1 MTIRTLLQLSP
12 VVPVIVLE
20 RVEDAVPLAH
30 ALLAGGIKTMEITL
44 RSDAGLG
51 AIRAVRDNVPE
62 MTVGAGTVVTTDDYR
77 QAVEA
82 GSQFIVS
89 PGFSESLAETAR
101 EFPEVA
107 FLPGVATASD
117 ILRARQAGL
126 DTLKF
131 FPAEANGGIPVLKA
145 LAGPYGDVKFCPTGG
160 ISPNNASDYLA
171 LSNILCVGGSWL
183 TPKNLTKEQ
192 RWNDITELATAASKL
207 AC

>member
-101 EFPEVA
+101 EYPDVA

-183 TPKNLTKEQ
+183 TPKNLIKEQ
-192 RWNDITELATAASKL
+192 RWNDITELATAASQL
-207 AC
+207 TG

>member
-62 MTVGAGTVVTTDDYR
+62 MTVGAGTVVTTDDYH

-89 PGFSESLAETAR
+89 PGFSESLAKTAR
-101 EFPEVA
+101 EYPDVA

-183 TPKNLTKEQ
+183 TPKNLIKEQ
-192 RWNDITELATAASKL
+192 RWNDITELATAASQL
-207 AC
+207 TG

>member
-1 MTIRTLLQLSP
+1 MTLRTILQLSP

-20 RVEDAVPLAH
+20 QVEDAVPLAH

-51 AIRAVRDNVPE
+51 SIRAVRDNVPE

-77 QAVEA
+77 QAIEA

-89 PGFSESLAETAR
+89 PGFSESLAEVAR
-101 EFPEVA
+101 EYPDVA

-160 ISPNNASDYLA
+160 ISLNNAGDYLA

-183 TPKNLTKEQ
+183 TPKDLINEQ
-192 RWNDITELATAASKL
+192 RWDDITELATAASEL
-207 AC
+207 TG